1 MKRLPE
7 IQINQFQLALLLDDE
22 QKSFYNDI
30 LAEKV
35 FCTRCNDTALKGIVI
50 EEIYLTDLNDIMV
63 RGTCN
68 DCGSKVARIME
79 FGANNAF
86 YKKALKFRNT
96 VLKDVQK
103 KWL

>member
-7 IQINQFQLALLLDDE
+7 IQINPFQLALLLDDE
-22 QKSFYNDI
+22 QKSFYNSI
-30 LAEKV
+30 LVENV
-35 FCTRCNDTALKGIVI
+35 FCTQCKGIAIKGIVI
-50 EEIYLTDLNDIMV
+50 EEIFLTDLNDIMV

-68 DCGSKVARIME
+68 VCESKVARNIE
-79 FGANNAF
+79 FGADNAF

>member
-7 IQINQFQLALLLDDE
+7 IQINPFQLALLLDDE
-22 QKSFYNDI
+22 QKSFYNSI
-30 LAEKV
+30 LSENV
-35 FCTRCNDTALKGIVI
+35 FCTHCNGFAIKGIVI

-68 DCGSKVARIME
+68 VCRSKVARIIE
-79 FGANNAF
+79 FGADNAF